1 MVLPRET
8 QLGNLNKQLL
18 GHFREDISEN
28 IFFEKR
34 VCGWLGQQQYFGF
47 VYCGE
52 LFFFPNSPSQL
63 NLEQI

>member
-1 MVLPRET
+1 MGCIMPQCKQWLCTTEDAMVLPRET
-8 QLGNLNKQLL
+8 QLGNSNKQLL

-47 VYCGE
+47 V
-52 LFFFPNSPSQL
+52 
-63 NLEQI
+63 